1 MWLATMRVHDG
12 SKVLTPKEGSRTDAA
27 CRFLPLPLP
36 LTRQAPWTATLRGLP
51 LGVGHGTPP
60 VDQHNGVV
68 QPHEVAISVGRQLEP
83 AACGSTLALRS

>member
-27 CRFLPLPLP
+27 CRFLPLP